1 MVISGHSQVSI
12 RAGLLVCREIKAA
25 EMKNTRMI
33 ILSVMMSLYCG
44 LYAAVAAAEEAYG
57 ANHKQM
63 KSMSPAEYEQYRLQ
77 LDQEVK
83 DATSGAQKQGA
94 VTGDGTKK
102 SEPDQKEI
110 KPADSGYGK
119 GYRARMQHDGSTAG
133 GAAGFR
139 GDPMNR
145 GGGRNR

>member
-1 MVISGHSQVSI
+1 MGISGHSQVSI
-12 RAGLLVCREIKAA
+12 RARLLVCREIKAA
-25 EMKNTRMI
+25 EMKKTRMI
-33 ILSVMMSLYCG
+33 ILSVTMSLYCG

-119 GYRARMQHDGSTAG
+119 GYRARMEHEGSTAG